1 MVSVGGIGG
10 RDGEVIEVV
19 TPASGRVRASLLAL
33 AGVILVQVATVA
45 LVELHNEPGPME
57 FRYLSKLFTAVQ
69 FLEPGSMRIS
79 VFMAI
84 ELLIR
89 GVLLAV
95 VATASTW
102 IQYWVMLLATF
113 WLPVGWRKVRWGLWG
128 LFFAF
133 AVLVAGSLVWSH
145 GFGVQFVLEA
155 VRSVLLL
162 GMGWVALVRDRV
174 VVGNLAA
181 LEWSVYLVPA
191 GVMMVVAI
199 VGMSRS

>member
-19 TPASGRVRASLLAL
+19 TPAGGRVRASLLAL
-33 AGVILVQVATVA
+33 AGVILVQVATVV

-57 FRYLSKLFTAVQ
+57 FRYLAKLFTAVQ
-69 FLEPGSMRIS
+69 FLTPGGMRIP
-79 VFMAI
+79 VGMAM
-84 ELLIR
+84 EVAVRASLL
-89 GVLLAV
+89 V
-95 VATASTW
+95 VAVTASTW
-102 IQYWVMLLATF
+102 IQYWAMLLVTF
-113 WLPVGWRKVRWGLWG
+113 WLPVGWRKVRWLLWG
-128 LFFAF
+128 LFLGF

-145 GFGVQFVLEA
+145 GFGVEFVIET
-155 VRSVLLL
+155 VRTVLLL
-162 GMGWVALVRDRV
+162 SMGWVALVRDRIV
-174 VVGNLAA
+174 VRNLAA